1 MTGIQVFSSS
11 SGPVFLEAFGV
22 GDQFLE
28 GFKDGAWFL
37 EGFKDHG
44 LKFDRHSSLQAISEF
59 ETGFL

>member
-1 MTGIQVFSSS
+1 M
-11 SGPVFLEAFGV
+11 EAFRD

-37 EGFKDHG
+37 EGFKDRS
-44 LKFDRHSSLQAISEF
+44 LKCDRHSSLQAISEF